1 MIYREIQ
8 NWWAKFSKGPPA
20 WNGVDFGVKLCST
33 NYNIV
38 DRAMMIANRPT
49 GDCSFWI
56 LVPLVKLCTLN
67 YIKINWRIV
76 IMV

>member
-1 MIYREIQ
+1 
-8 NWWAKFSKGPPA
+8 
-20 WNGVDFGVKLCST
+20 
-33 NYNIV
+33 
-38 DRAMMIANRPT
+38 MIANRPT

-76 IMV
+76 IMVEN